1 MHVNIKGDDP
11 YNEALELCIKLIEGN
26 VEQNIF
32 EETLRQGFRNK
43 AFKLFTID
51 KVIQGLM
58 KHCHTVVSDS
68 KCAEIFMLM
77 EKDRNSLRTSAKDQI
92 LYRMQVRNLMNV
104 DEHMF
109 KITYNKAKSQT
120 NITFLALE
128 DLTIKEGNKTDEEKW
143 NYYLTSYSMSHPT
156 EGIDSSKL
164 QLPFLKSI
172 LEEEEEDESE
182 IEGFS
187 DSKLKV
193 KIDENTYRLVFEPG
207 SYDLF
212 SRNSIYT
219 QKPSRKTKKAMAA
232 FKEALDGE
240 FGLYKEATE
249 EEGAHADAKFKS
261 LVTEGAE
268 AYAKFD
274 EVAAEKA
281 KAEAEAAEAAKV
293 KAEAEKAEAAKSEA
307 DAEAG
312 KGSDAPVTAA
322 ATTSSAV
329 PSQLNVTLKTEATEG
344 DSTIQQDETTDKVV
358 QEEKKN

>member
-1 MHVNIKGDDP
+1 
-11 YNEALELCIKLIEGN
+11 
-26 VEQNIF
+26 
-32 EETLRQGFRNK
+32 
-43 AFKLFTID
+43 
-51 KVIQGLM
+51 
-58 KHCHTVVSDS
+58 
-68 KCAEIFMLM
+68 
-77 EKDRNSLRTSAKDQI
+77 
-92 LYRMQVRNLMNV
+92 MNV

-182 IEGFS
+182 IDGFS

-219 QKPSRKTKKAMAA
+219 QKPSRKSKKAMAA
-232 FKEALDGE
+232 FKEALDGD
-240 FGLYKEATE
+240 FGLYKEVTE

-281 KAEAEAAEAAKV
+281 KAESEAEAAK
-293 KAEAEKAEAAKSEA
+293 AEADKAEAAKSEA
-307 DAEAG
+307 SAAAEAA
-312 KGSDAPVTAA
+312 KGSDA
-322 ATTSSAV
+322 ATMSNAV
-329 PSQLNVTLKTEATEG
+329 PSQLNSTLKSEATEG

-358 QEEKKN
+358 PEEKKN